1 MVCSSKVEF
10 SLLQGRYSR
19 EEIKKWKEVF
29 AAAPRRLTQYLGRI
43 NVDELIKTAKSQG
56 VEMDDEEAA
65 EFIKDFDNNN
75 NGTIEFSGE

>member
-1 MVCSSKVEF
+1 MSITTVCWIALDFV
-10 SLLQGRYSR
+10 Q
-19 EEIKKWKEVF
+19 
-29 AAAPRRLTQYLGRI
+29 PRRLTQYLGRI

-56 VEMDDEEAA
+56 VEMDDEQAA